1 MKKFLSIM
9 MVLALVFSLAACGNN
24 ENPKSDKEEI
34 NSQMDSVE
42 DIIKEEI
49 EDVKEEIPS
58 MVTADEADFAT
69 EDNATGVTITDYTG
83 TETAIVIPATING
96 KAVTEIG
103 TRAFEKSALTAVEI
117 PDSVTIVNDFA
128 FFYSSA
134 ILYVKCGKGLK
145 TIGAEAFE
153 GCYSMF
159 RFDANEG
166 LTSIGYCGFGMCQ
179 NLKEFVIP
187 TTVTNIGSAAFGF
200 SGLKEIV
207 VPGSVKNIED
217 AVFTHCSELK
227 KVVFLDGV
235 EVLGSGL
242 FELNNNLKEIYV
254 PATAKEIDINAF
266 VNCDATI
273 VGEEGSEAQRIAN
286 EYQLDFKKK

>member
-9 MVLALVFSLAACGNN
+9 LMLAVVFSFAACGDN
-24 ENPKSDKEEI
+24 ENSDSNKEEI
-34 NSQMDSVE
+34 NSQVDSVD

-58 MVTADEADFAT
+58 MIDADEADFTT
-69 EDNATGVTITDYTG
+69 EDNATGVTITGYTG
-83 TETAIVIPATING
+83 TKTAIIIPATING

-103 TRAFEKSALTAVEI
+103 ARAFEKSALTAVEM

-134 ILYVKCGKGLK
+134 MLYVKCGKGLK

-153 GCYSMF
+153 GCYAMF

-166 LTSIGYCGFGMCQ
+166 LTSIGRNAFAMCQ
-179 NLKEFVIP
+179 NLKNFAIP
-187 TTVTNIGSAAFGF
+187 GTVNEISDGAFCFSAIEKI
-200 SGLKEIV
+200 SI
-207 VPGSVKNIED
+207 PGSVKIINTATFSNCEQ
-217 AVFTHCSELK
+217 LK
-227 KVVFLDGV
+227 EVVFEDGV
-235 EVLGSGL
+235 EVLGERL
-242 FELNNNLKEIYV
+242 FESDKSLEKIYV
-254 PATAKEIDINAF
+254 PATVKEIDINAF
-266 VNCDATI
+266 LNCDATI
-273 VGEEGSEAQRIAN
+273 VGDEGSEAQRIAS